1 MLCLMMTLTDINELF
16 LKRYHVML
24 YYLVLAMYPRM
35 LVTVR
40 YLFCDAAPLTS
51 LAAQ

>member
-40 YLFCDAAPLTS
+40 YLFNLAMPLTYFS
-51 LAAQ
+51 SA